1 MRELGDSSESIRG
14 LAGAG
19 TGGDA
24 SQTQWRKRNQAV
36 VPADEAQRPLAV
48 ASAPAAA
55 LAPTCDHSDA
65 SQTDRQSWPSQLC
78 TGAGRGPGQ

>member
-24 SQTQWRKRNQAV
+24 SQTQWRKRNQAA

-48 ASAPAAA
+48 ASAP
-55 LAPTCDHSDA
+55 APTCDHSDA
-65 SQTDRQSWPSQLC
+65 SQTDRQSWPAPVQ
-78 TGAGRGPGQ
+78 